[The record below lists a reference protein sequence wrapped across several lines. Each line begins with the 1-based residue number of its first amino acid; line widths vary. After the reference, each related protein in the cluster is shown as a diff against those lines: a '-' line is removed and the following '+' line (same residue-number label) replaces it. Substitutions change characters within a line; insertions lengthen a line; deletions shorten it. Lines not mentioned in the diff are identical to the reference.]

1 MASKIY
7 TTLNP
12 NWELLLTAKCKNSH
26 MKDKLVDS
34 LRQMPVI
41 SAVEKRRDQYVTFI
55 HHIDKLR
62 KICLESNIRLFFS
75 EKVLNAEKTYKGKM
89 KRIENAKQNIE
100 FESKLWT
107 DDETKKVLSYQAQ
120 AINVCIEAKRY
131 LVGDDM
137 GLGKTIEA
145 IGIICKAIE
154 DDYKKFLIVCPN
166 RLKYQ
171 WRDEIL
177 SFTKIDPK
185 QVSVFDSYK
194 DFVCPLGIT
203 NTLNLRTICCKNCDR
218 NEKCKRERYDPL
230 VRFRSQIV
238 DKMIAIVNFE
248 VIDKFKDIIIG
259 QHFQG
264 IFIDEASRVKN
275 IKAITTKAI
284 IKITEEMP
292 RDRIVIPMSGT
303 FIENKIDEIY
313 PSLTFVHKGLLGEY
327 HSFQNNYLVRDYFG
341 NVVGHRN
348 ENRLKKIIKS
358 WIIRRSVDEVW
369 KDRPPLIEMTEVCPM
384 TEMQRKIYLD
394 AREGML
400 AELKDKSKQ
409 NKINMAEIG
418 ALLIYL
424 IQICDSTETVDP
436 EIKES
441 GKLEVLK
448 DKVENDIGKKH
459 KILIFSFFANKMIPI
474 IIREME
480 KYGKC
485 LSITG
490 KTGPEEAEKI
500 KKKFIEIEDYK
511 FLICSDSMAY
521 GANLQAARYV
531 VNFDLPWNPA
541 KIDQRIRRV
550 YRKGQKHTVTVI
562 NLVTQGTIEDMI
574 LEKLSFKRKIFEKFL
589 GASLG
594 SKPTLSLEDML
605 NILNKKP
612 TF

>member
-1 MASKIY
+1 MASKIKV
-7 TTLNP
+7 TLRSG
-12 NWELLLTAKCKNSH
+12 WQLLLTAECKNSH
-26 MKDKLVDS
+26 MKDKLVDN
-34 LRQMPVI
+34 LRGMPVI
-41 SAVEKRRDQYVTFI
+41 TAVPDRKNQYLTFI
-55 HHIDKLR
+55 HHLNKLR
-62 KICLESNIRLFFS
+62 KICLQSNIRLFIS
-75 EKVLNAEKTYKGKM
+75 EKTLIAEQVYKNKL
-89 KRIENAKQNIE
+89 KRIENAKLNTD
-100 FESKLWT
+100 FKSDLWT
-107 DDETKKVLSYQAQ
+107 DDETKKVLPYQAQ
-120 AINVCIEAKRY
+120 AINVCLEAKRY

-137 GLGKTIEA
+137 GLGKTVEA
-145 IGIICKAIE
+145 IGTICKSIE
-154 DDYKKFLIVCPN
+154 DGYNKFLIICPN

-171 WRDEIL
+171 WKNEIL
-177 SFTKIDPK
+177 SFTKLEENKI
-185 QVSVFDSYK
+185 SVFDSNK
-194 DFVCPLGIT
+194 DFICPLGIT
-203 NTLNLRTICCKNCDR
+203 NTLNLRTLCCKNCDR

-230 VRFRSQIV
+230 VRFRSQIA
-238 DKMIAIVNFE
+238 DKLIAIVNFE
-248 VIDKFKDIIIG
+248 IIDRFKDIIMG

-264 IFIDEASRVKN
+264 LFIDEASRVKN
-275 IKAITTKAI
+275 VKAITTKALV
-284 IKITEEMP
+284 KIVEDMP
-292 RDRIVIPMSGT
+292 KDKLVIPMSGT

-348 ENRLKKIIKS
+348 ENRLKKIINS

-369 KDRPPLIEMTEVCPM
+369 KDRPPLIETTEVCPM
-384 TEMQRKIYLD
+384 TETQRKIYLD

-441 GKLEVLK
+441 GKIEVLK
-448 DKVENDIGKKH
+448 DKVENDIAQRH

-490 KTGPEEAEKI
+490 KTGPEKAEKI
-500 KKKFIEIEDYK
+500 KKKFTEIEDYK

-562 NLVTQGTIEDMI
+562 NLVTEGTVEDLI

-594 SKPTLSLEDML
+594 SKPTLSVEDML